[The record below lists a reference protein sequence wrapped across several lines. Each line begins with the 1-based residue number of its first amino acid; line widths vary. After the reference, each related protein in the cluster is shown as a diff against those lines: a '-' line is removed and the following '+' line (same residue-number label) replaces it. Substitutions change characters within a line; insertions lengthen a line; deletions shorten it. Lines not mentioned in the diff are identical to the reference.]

1 MQLHL
6 TVSCISLYIA
16 QLKHVVNRFFFCFLF
31 ILIIVRFANLSVYA
45 TFLESKIVIRSSKVR
60 KNGTSLIRL
69 SASKWVNSVISS
81 FMFNLTYFCSG
92 KLMYITQLLG
102 YIVVCYSKNI
112 YLMFNFLANDFSM
125 TLFGHDMSEHKITLL
140 DKSCQVKRSFG

>member
-6 TVSCISLYIA
+6 SVSSISLYIYCPIETCSD
-16 QLKHVVNRFFFCFLF
+16 LIFCLLFL
-31 ILIIVRFANLSVYA
+31 LIIVRFANLSVYS

-140 DKSCQVKRSFG
+140 DKS

>member
-1 MQLHL
+1 MS
-6 TVSCISLYIA
+6 VSSISLHIA
-16 QLKHVVNRFFFCFLF
+16 QMKHVVNWFL
-31 ILIIVRFANLSVYA
+31 LIIVRFANLSVYA

-112 YLMFNFLANDFSM
+112 YHMFYFTRKRFFNDIVRTWNVWTQDHALRQVMMKKLWLSAW
-125 TLFGHDMSEHKITLL
+125 
-140 DKSCQVKRSFG
+140 SCHHQT